1 MAIEQCS
8 VLFKRNVMMAGEGQ
22 GLLYYLIK
30 DIV

>member
-1 MAIEQCS
+1 MAVQQCS
-8 VLFKRNVMMAGEGQ
+8 VLFKRNVMVASEGQ